1 MVDFAKQNYGFNYDL
16 LCYDVTTLYFETF
29 EDDELR
35 KQGFFKDNKSQ
46 QPQILIALMV
56 TKDGFLLRMK
66 FFLETHLKDI
76 L

>member
-35 KQGFFKDNKSQ
+35 KQGFSKDKNSQ
-46 QPQILIALMV
+46 QPQILVAMMV
-56 TKDGFLLRMK
+56 T
-66 FFLETHLKDI
+66 
-76 L
+76 